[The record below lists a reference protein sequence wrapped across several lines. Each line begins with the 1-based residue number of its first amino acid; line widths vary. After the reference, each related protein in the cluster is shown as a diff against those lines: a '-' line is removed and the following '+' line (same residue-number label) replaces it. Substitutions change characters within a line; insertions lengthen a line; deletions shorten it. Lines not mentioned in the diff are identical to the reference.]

1 MLGTL
6 IWAPLL
12 KGYNQMD
19 SYLGGLAGSLD
30 LLGLF
35 FGVYLF
41 Q

>member
-12 KGYNQMD
+12 KGSNQMD
-19 SYLGGLAGSLD
+19 SYLGSLADSLD
-30 LLGLF
+30 LLGLL
-35 FGVYLF
+35 FGVYPF